1 MKFAPVALSL
11 LAATFTVA
19 LHAQTAHD
27 NGSRDDTA
35 DLAKKLSNPIAS
47 LISVP
52 LQFDYDSQIGPDER
66 GHRLTMNLQPVVPI
80 SIGENWNMISR
91 TILPVTS
98 QSNIFPGAGSQSGIG
113 DITQG
118 STPLTRTL
126 PRRPMIGKK
135 ECHVQAKKVQRRVQT

>member
-19 LHAQTAHD
+19 LHAQTAPD
-27 NGSRDDTA
+27 NGSGDDTA

-80 SIGENWNMISR
+80 SIGENWNMI
-91 TILPVTS
+91 
-98 QSNIFPGAGSQSGIG
+98 
-113 DITQG
+113 
-118 STPLTRTL
+118 
-126 PRRPMIGKK
+126 
-135 ECHVQAKKVQRRVQT
+135 